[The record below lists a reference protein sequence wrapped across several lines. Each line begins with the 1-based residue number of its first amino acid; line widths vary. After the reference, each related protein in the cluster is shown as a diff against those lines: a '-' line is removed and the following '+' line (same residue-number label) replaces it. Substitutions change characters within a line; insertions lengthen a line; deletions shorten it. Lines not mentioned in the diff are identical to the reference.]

1 MIFNKNNSYEKEGK
15 MKKLISIRLASN
27 LIITI
32 NTIALLMHVLILL
45 KILPH
50 DFVWGG
56 RLKNETLVIIFES
69 ISIVVQTL
77 FITIIAVKAGYIF
90 KGRFKKTAN
99 VGIWVLFSLMVLNT
113 LGNIVSS
120 SDLETIVM
128 TPITFVLALLV
139 FRLAIEK

>member
-1 MIFNKNNSYEKEGK
+1 
-15 MKKLISIRLASN
+15 MKKLISFRLASN

-32 NTIALLMHVLILL
+32 NTAALLMHVLILL

-56 RLKNETLVIIFES
+56 GLKTEAEVIIFES
-69 ISIVVQTL
+69 ISIIVQTL
-77 FITIIAVKAGYIF
+77 FISIIAVKAGYVF
-90 KGRFKKTAN
+90 KGKFKRTVN
-99 VGIWVLFSLMVLNT
+99 VGIWVLFALMVLNT

-120 SDLETIVM
+120 SSLETMVM

>member
-1 MIFNKNNSYEKEGK
+1 MIN
-15 MKKLISIRLASN
+15 LISIRLASN

-32 NTIALLMHVLILL
+32 NTVALLMHMLILL

-56 RLKNETLVIIFES
+56 GLKTGAEVIIFES

-77 FITIIAVKAGYIF
+77 FISIVAVKAGYVLKGKF
-90 KGRFKKTAN
+90 KRTMN
-99 VGIWVLFSLMVLNT
+99 VSIWVLFALMVLNT
-113 LGNIVSS
+113 LGNLVSS
-120 SDLETIVM
+120 SSLETRIM